1 MLYGGGE
8 FQEEAEDNKKE
19 VEAAVN
25 AAEEEDVKENI
36 VSIFSALGWYIIQH
50 GIIVGLLVDTKNVVD
65 VSKVVVMNIQL
76 SISTRD
82 NDKEGVEAE
91 GMGL

>member
-36 VSIFSALGWYIIQH
+36 VSIFSALG
-50 GIIVGLLVDTKNVVD
+50 
-65 VSKVVVMNIQL
+65 
-76 SISTRD
+76 
-82 NDKEGVEAE
+82 
-91 GMGL
+91 

>member
-8 FQEEAEDNKKE
+8 FQEDAEDNKKE

-36 VSIFSALGWYIIQH
+36 VSILSAFG
-50 GIIVGLLVDTKNVVD
+50 
-65 VSKVVVMNIQL
+65 
-76 SISTRD
+76 
-82 NDKEGVEAE
+82 
-91 GMGL
+91 